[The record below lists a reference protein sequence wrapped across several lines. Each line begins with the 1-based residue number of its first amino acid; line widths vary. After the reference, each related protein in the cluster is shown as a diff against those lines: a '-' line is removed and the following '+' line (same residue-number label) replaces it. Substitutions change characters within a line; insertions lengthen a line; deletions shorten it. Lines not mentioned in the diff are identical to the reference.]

1 MVYKNA
7 YCTPNKASVTKKSVH
22 MLIFETQEIGCDFSL
37 MKISYKLRKKTT
49 KTEKFEKQLKV
60 YIINFKTKSY
70 ELTAWSNIIYSIL
83 NYKLKRVVSNLRLP
97 KKTKTGKNSNFK
109 KKKEREKCRRH

>member
-1 MVYKNA
+1 
-7 YCTPNKASVTKKSVH
+7 

-49 KTEKFEKQLKV
+49 KTEKFEKHLKV

-70 ELTAWSNIIYSIL
+70 ELTASGNIINSTL

-97 KKTKTGKNSNFK
+97 KKQKQAKIAISRKKRARKVSKALKNKLFPKNFSMLK
-109 KKKEREKCRRH
+109 YF